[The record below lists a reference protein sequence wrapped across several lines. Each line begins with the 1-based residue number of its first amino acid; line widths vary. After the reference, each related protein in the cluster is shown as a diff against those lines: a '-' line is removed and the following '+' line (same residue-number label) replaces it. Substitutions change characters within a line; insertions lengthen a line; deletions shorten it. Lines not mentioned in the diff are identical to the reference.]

1 MITCNFRI
9 SSILISTMNYFEN
22 KKILLIICG
31 GISAYKSLEII
42 RLLKKNGSQVK
53 TILTKNAKE
62 FVTPLS
68 ISSLSQEKV
77 YDDIFSVENEAEMD
91 HISLSR
97 WADAILV
104 APITANTISKVASG
118 NAEDLASTVLLASN
132 KQIFVAPAMNVRMW
146 EHPSTRE
153 NILKLKNFGYKII
166 GPEIGDMACGEYGE
180 GKMTEPSEITNTLKN
195 YFSNIEKNKR
205 FKALVTAGPTNEYI
219 DPVRF
224 ITNKSSGK
232 QGYEI
237 AKCLRDNGFD
247 TTLISGKTSIKTL
260 DGVNFVSVETAEEMF
275 RETLN
280 NLPTDVAIFSAA
292 VSDFKVKNYKKT
304 KIKKNEEINLELEKN
319 IDILNHISNHNSL
332 RPKLTIGFA
341 AETND
346 ISINAKKKLN
356 EKNCDWIVANNV
368 SDQTIG
374 FESDF
379 NKISIFYKDK
389 PEENFGKMSKS
400 LVAKEIVKRVIQKIN

>member
-1 MITCNFRI
+1 
-9 SSILISTMNYFEN
+9 MNYFEN

-31 GISAYKSLEII
+31 GISAYKSLELI
-42 RLLKKNGSQVK
+42 RLFKKNGACVK

-68 ISSLSQEKV
+68 VTSLSQEKV
-77 YDDIFSVENEAEMD
+77 YDDIFSAENEAEMD

-97 WADAILV
+97 WADAVLV

-132 KQIFVAPAMNVRMW
+132 KQIFLAPAMNVRMW
-146 EHPSTRE
+146 EHPSTKE
-153 NILKLKNFGYKII
+153 NILKLKSFGYKII

-180 GKMTEPSEITNTLKN
+180 GKMTEPNEIVNTLKN
-195 YFSNIEKNKR
+195 YFSNLDKNKKL
-205 FKALVTAGPTNEYI
+205 KALVTAGPTNEYI

-247 TTLISGKTSIKTL
+247 TTLISGKTSIKPL

-275 RETLN
+275 KESLN

-292 VSDFKVKNYKKT
+292 VSDFKVKNYKST
-304 KIKKNEEINLELEKN
+304 KIKKNEEFNLELEKN

-332 RPKLTIGFA
+332 RPKITIGFA
-341 AETND
+341 AETNNL
-346 ISINAKKKLN
+346 STNAKEKLN
-356 EKNCDWIVANNV
+356 EKNCDWVIANDV
-368 SDQTIG
+368 SDQTLG
-374 FESDF
+374 FGSDF

-389 PEENFGKMSKS
+389 PEENFEKMSKS
-400 LVAKEIVKRVIQKIN
+400 LVAEEIVKRVIQQIN